1 MKKNIDRTLVVKNI
15 IAKYTNMK
23 QYMKY
28 LCAVLLVIGS
38 YASAWG
44 ADATY
49 YVWDSSRNDWVAYVV
64 QDENATVV
72 EGPTAP
78 NGKTFIGWHIW
89 NPDVYPNWIT
99 TGSGYIE
106 TDGGAYYSAGGEY
119 STKYV
124 RYIPN
129 SQGNTAEKNTGK
141 NDADDKFYAVYSGGT
156 TDWTKNAGW
165 SASSTTQVTITF
177 NKNDANATG
186 TMASQTVL
194 SNTTTYLQIC
204 EFEAPDG
211 KVFAGWATSPSGSVE
226 YSDMGA
232 IRITSNTTLYAKW
245 EDPCIDIRALEVS
258 VNTVPTPTYN
268 CTSGKWET
276 TISWSAVTG
285 ATTYKVRMMKWNG
298 DAFSYIGTWANA
310 GSSTSYTY
318 DDLETGEK
326 YRAKVVGLN
335 GDCPTISVTNDN
347 HTLYGSGQGK
357 SNDFTITC
365 PSVGTPEAVVVEGNT
380 SAELMWEA
388 TGEAGCDMV
397 YDVVVKKHSDNST
410 AWSVSSTTATGGTA
424 TGLTGNTQYDV
435 YVTAT
440 NGCGN
445 SNNNSGAV
453 VETFT
458 TTTVKTYVD
467 NKWTCIDLRLVQTD
481 GNTSDPLLI
490 TGGYG
495 LGTSS
500 VEATRTLT
508 LTIGGVAANS
518 TVQLSGTNLRFFKNN
533 DDHTEIGN
541 NNLTCDASGNLSAVI
556 KVEYAPTAYTD
567 DNIATPSITV
577 TCDGNVREFTG
588 LVKARCLPEKFVVA
602 AKINGRWCALP
613 ADLATSSGT
622 TVQNAYPIS
631 VDNLNAP
638 RVATVVPKN
647 AVYGFKARNAVKSHT
662 GGIRLTSKIDETVY
676 HLQAPRSNSLT
687 YLWRTT
693 SNSTKGM
700 QEWYLTS
707 TGKTE
712 STFYTYNIGVDPD
725 IYVSSGS
732 GDGEGEGDSGEKIS
746 RYLCVYD
753 NKIYWGATATKTF
766 RILPVEDE
774 IEPVDM
780 QVVEWKADKVVFMYL
795 GNPAYKASVEI
806 NGVLKSAAS
815 TSLSSLEVDH
825 GVYEI
830 AVSDLMTSA
839 YQPLYIIIKNGETE
853 IGRKTVTVPLL
864 VNTTTTIDEAR
875 TAVGITNKN
884 DCQNVDLVVLNGG
897 KLSSGETTDGA
908 KFTFNSITVYGGG
921 KLILP
926 ENNHMRAKAMY
937 MRAGR
942 VDGGV
947 YKYVYPQLHI
957 GSGVTFTIDD
967 NIINY
972 DYLTNYNQYFGVAFP
987 QTLTISNSNI
997 FYPADIYGSAAKTGS
1012 YLLRVF
1018 DSKIRAARGAVDDV
1032 WVDVEEGSE
1041 SSGGSVAIQAS
1052 TTRGLGY
1059 YVLLPPRK
1067 VSVNSGAATRQTY
1080 GLQRMKL
1087 NVGSAAALTTAET
1100 SNAEISVTS
1109 YSSDQVYNAGWMML
1123 ANPYLADLGGSGVGD
1138 TEAAITVGKLG
1149 TNAQGA
1155 YEWQDKSVRYV
1166 TVPNDDASDT
1176 YDQRAV
1182 SSYTFP
1188 AFKPFYVQVGA
1199 TGKVTFG
1206 TSSRDASAP
1215 MRFNALGMP
1224 SEIATSVALNSEA
1237 FGDTTHILIGEDFT
1251 EEYEIGDDLMKM
1263 PHANVSLF
1271 TIMGGCDLFSNAL
1284 NSMSA
1289 RASIPVGYTAPTEGT
1304 YVFTVNDQENSQW
1317 IGNIWLTDYEL
1328 DTRVDLLQVPYEF
1341 TTVAGTNKTRFALS
1355 IELRSPGDDTPTD
1368 IPEVDEDT
1376 EATEPTKFIHNDKM
1390 YIQYNGVIYDATGKR
1405 VREINK

>member
-1 MKKNIDRTLVVKNI
+1 MKSI
-15 IAKYTNMK
+15 IINKTNMRNVV
-23 QYMKY
+23 KY
-28 LCAVLLVIGS
+28 LCAILLLIGTS
-38 YASAWG
+38 ASAWG
-44 ADATY
+44 ANATY
-49 YVWDSSRNDWVAYVV
+49 YVWDGTANQWAEYVV
-64 QDENATVV
+64 QDENVTVV
-72 EGPTAP
+72 EGPAAS
-78 NGKTFIGWHIW
+78 NGKTFVGWHVW
-89 NPDVYPNWIT
+89 NPDVYPNWKT
-99 TGSGYIE
+99 SGSGYIE
-106 TDGGAYYSAGGEY
+106 TSGAAYYTEGGE
-119 STKYV
+119 TATVYV
-124 RYIPN
+124 RYVPN
-129 SQGNTAEKNTGK
+129 TQGNTAVKNTGK
-141 NDADDKFYAVYSGGT
+141 DDGDHKFYAIYTSNNSS
-156 TDWTKNAGW
+156 DWSKAAGW
-165 SASSTTQVTITF
+165 SASSTTKVTITF
-177 NKNDANATG
+177 NKNDNNATG

-204 EFEAPDG
+204 EFGAPSG
-211 KVFAGWATSPSGSVE
+211 KEFAGWATTPSGNVV
-226 YSDMGA
+226 YSDQGT

-245 EDPCIDIRALEVS
+245 QDPCVDIRSREVN
-258 VNTVPTPTYN
+258 VHTVPTPTFN

-276 TISWSAVTG
+276 TISWDAISG
-285 ATTYKVRMMKWNG
+285 ATAYQVRMMKWNG
-298 DAFSYIGTWANA
+298 SAFSYIGSWANA

-326 YRAKVVGLN
+326 YRAKVVGWN
-335 GDCPTISVTNDN
+335 GDCMTISSTNDN
-347 HTLYGSGQGK
+347 HTLIGDEQGA

-365 PSVGTPEAVVVEGNT
+365 PAVGTPIVVVSEGNT
-380 SAELMWEA
+380 SAELLWEA
-388 TGEAGCDMV
+388 TGATGCDME

-410 AWSVSSTTATGGTA
+410 AWSVSGTTATGGTA
-424 TGLTGNTQYDV
+424 TGLTGNTEYDV

-445 SNNNSGAV
+445 SNNNGGAAV
-453 VETFT
+453 KTFT
-458 TTTVKTYVD
+458 TTTTKTYVD

-508 LTIGGVAANS
+508 LTIAGVAANS

-533 DDHTEIGN
+533 DAHTEIGN
-541 NNLTCDASGNLSAVI
+541 NNLTCDPSGNLSAVI

-567 DNIATPSITV
+567 DNIVTPTITV

-613 ADLATSSGT
+613 ADLATSSGK
-622 TVQNAYPIS
+622 TVQDAYPIS
-631 VDNLNAP
+631 VDNLSAP

-647 AVYGFKARNAVKSHT
+647 AVYGFKARNAVTSHT

-712 STFYTYNIGVDPD
+712 SAFYTYNIGVDPD

-746 RYLCVYD
+746 RYLCVYG
-753 NKIYWGATATKTF
+753 NKIMWTSSATASHRQF
-766 RILPVEDE
+766 RILPIEDE
-774 IEPVDM
+774 IDPVDM
-780 QVVEWKADKVVFMYL
+780 QVVEWKADKVVFMYF

-875 TAVGITNKN
+875 SAVGITNKN
-884 DCQNVDLVVLNGG
+884 DCQNVDLVVLSGG

-926 ENNHMRAKAMY
+926 ANNHLQTKKMY

-947 YKYVYPQLHI
+947 YQYVYPQLYI

-967 NIINY
+967 NTVNF
-972 DYLTNYNQYFGVAFP
+972 DYLTNYDQYFGVAFP
-987 QTLTISNSNI
+987 HTAAINNNNI
-997 FYPADIYGSAAKTGS
+997 TYPDDIYGSAAKTGS

-1018 DSKIRAARGAVDDV
+1018 DSQIRATQGAVDNV
-1032 WVDVEEGSE
+1032 WVDVETGSE
-1041 SSGGSVAIQAS
+1041 AMPKQTNTV
-1052 TTRGLGY
+1052 RGLGY
-1059 YVLLPPRK
+1059 YALFPPRK
-1067 VSVNSGAATRQTY
+1067 VSVNGGEAERQKY
-1080 GLQRMKL
+1080 GIQRVKM
-1087 NVGSAAALTTAET
+1087 SAESLSNENANASIDVKAYSAE
-1100 SNAEISVTS
+1100 
-1109 YSSDQVYNAGWMML
+1109 QPYNAGWWML
-1123 ANPYLADLGGSGVGD
+1123 GNPYMANLNGDGGVGD
-1138 TEAAITVGKLG
+1138 TEASILVGKIG
-1149 TNAQGA
+1149 KNAQGQ
-1155 YEWQDKSVRYV
+1155 YEWQDKAVRYV
-1166 TVPNDDASDT
+1166 TVPNDDASET
-1176 YDQRAV
+1176 YDQRPV

-1188 AFKPFYVQVGA
+1188 AFKPFYVQVG
-1199 TGKVTFG
+1199 TDGTVTFTT
-1206 TSSRDASAP
+1206 TSRVVAAP
-1215 MRFNALGMP
+1215 RRYNAKGMP
-1224 SEIATSVALNSEA
+1224 SEIKTSIALNSETY
-1237 FGDTTHILIGEDFT
+1237 GDTTHILIGEAFSD
-1251 EEYEIGDDLMKM
+1251 EYEIGDDLLKM
-1263 PHANVSLF
+1263 PHANLSVFTVSS
-1271 TIMGGCDLFSNAL
+1271 TADLFSNAL
-1284 NSMSA
+1284 NAQSA
-1289 RASIPVGYTAPTEGT
+1289 ANGIPVGYTAPTAGK
-1304 YVFTVNDQENSQW
+1304 YVFSYNDKVKDSW
-1317 IGNIWLTDYEL
+1317 IGNLWLTDYQKNI
-1328 DTRVDLLQVPYEF
+1328 TVDLLEESYEF
-1341 TTVAGTNKTRFALS
+1341 EATAETNKTRFVLK
-1355 IELRSPGDDTPTD
+1355 IELRAPGGDDPS
-1368 IPEVDEDT
+1368 T
-1376 EATEPTKFIHNDKM
+1376 ELVEQVETEPNDGPTKFIYQDKM
-1390 YIQYNGVIYDATGKR
+1390 YIRYRGVIYDATGKK
-1405 VREINK
+1405 VK